1 MSKEYTLTDL
11 GNFISH
17 HNVESLRMTYRKG
30 IWEVNWRILSVEQQ
44 KSGTRIQVEDPDF
57 CMALAKFREEVAGE
71 SQG

>member
-1 MSKEYTLTDL
+1 MPKEYTLTDL

-30 IWEVNWRILSVEQQ
+30 IWEVNWQQ

-57 CMALAKFREEVAGE
+57 CMALAKFREEVAPDA
-71 SQG
+71 